1 MMTDDEFDAAL
12 VAAFFALMGEKGVLH
27 ATVPVAAGQAGLDL
41 VAARR
46 SGASMDS
53 LVMKFGELADAYA
66 LTGAATEGSV
76 RDRLFDMVMRR
87 FDFLQMHR
95 AGVLALLKYLP
106 LDPALALCM
115 AKASLASMGWLL
127 EAAGVPAAGPMG
139 AVQQKGLLAVWAWG
153 VRAWAKDESAD
164 LTATMAAVDTALNR
178 ADQLA
183 ARFCAPPAPAAAAPM
198 PDAPPGVA

>member
-115 AKASLASMGWLL
+115 AKASLASMGC
-127 EAAGVPAAGPMG
+127 AG
-139 AVQQKGLLAVWAWG
+139 
-153 VRAWAKDESAD
+153 R
-164 LTATMAAVDTALNR
+164 R
-178 ADQLA
+178 ADGCRA
-183 ARFCAPPAPAAAAPM
+183 AKGFAGRVGLGRARL
-198 PDAPPGVA
+198 GQG